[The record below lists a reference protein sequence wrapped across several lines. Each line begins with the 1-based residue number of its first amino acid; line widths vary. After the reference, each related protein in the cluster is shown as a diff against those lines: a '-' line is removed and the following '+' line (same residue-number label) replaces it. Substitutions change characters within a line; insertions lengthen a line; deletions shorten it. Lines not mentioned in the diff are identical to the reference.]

1 MGRQRTAGG
10 PRRRG
15 TTGAARAATGAL
27 AVGAAAL
34 GALLLRP
41 EGSLLD
47 QGRGPL
53 GGSFVLVTGLALLA
67 LLGGLALYGKYGE
80 QLGGERTLDP
90 VEQRLADGVRRVL
103 LAAPPALPLLMVVL
117 HRFGPS
123 GTTPGGGSGAPA
135 PLPSAPEHPVPVPA
149 PGAGTPAPQ
158 DPGAHLGPADLLPAL
173 GIALLAL
180 ALVLAGTRLW
190 RHLTR
195 PPAPEGHPA
204 YTRSEDESG
213 LLARAVDVGQR
224 ALLDR
229 TDARTAVIACYL
241 AMEESL
247 AGSGVARRASD
258 SPQDLLE
265 RALAGGLPAG
275 EAAAELT
282 ALFREARYS
291 THPMHEGH
299 RDRAAAALAGIARA
313 LSPLTGGAG
322 AGAV

>member
-1 MGRQRTAGG
+1 MGRQRTAGR
-10 PRRRG
+10 PRRHG
-15 TTGAARAATGAL
+15 ATGAAQAATGVL

-41 EGSLLD
+41 DGSLLD

-67 LLGGLALYGKYGE
+67 LLGGLALYGKYLE
-80 QLGGERTLDP
+80 QLGGDRTPDP

-103 LAAPPALPLLMVVL
+103 LAAALALPLLIMVL

-123 GTTPGGGSGAPA
+123 GATPGGGSGAPA
-135 PLPSAPEHPVPVPA
+135 PLPSAPEHPVPVPT
-149 PGAGTPAPQ
+149 PGAGTAAPQ
-158 DPGAHLGPADLLPAL
+158 DPGTHLGPADLLPGL

-180 ALVLAGTRLW
+180 ALVLAGTRL
-190 RHLTR
+190 RRYLTR

-204 YTRSEDESG
+204 YARSQDESG
-213 LLARAVDVGQR
+213 LLARAVDEGQR

-247 AGSGVARRASD
+247 AGSGVSRRASD

-313 LSPLTGGAG
+313 LDPRTGGAG